1 MGRSPD
7 FAGRSW
13 RLVALFVDR
22 GFGLAVWQPA
32 WLCAVPAVAWL
43 LGRGRRAGRDPSRTG
58 VPRGERPRTPSPAD
72 DTADVVTAGRGR
84 AGLAPGMVLAL
95 PLAAGWLVATYLA
108 LTMHGWWFPGRQ
120 VVVVLPLAVL
130 AILAWSTASVGRR
143 RIVWISG
150 LVGLLAQVF
159 LVVEGWAHRLTWSVD
174 PQRSADP
181 ALRLLQRVAPD
192 LRRMDAADRAGLIGW
207 AALLIA
213 VAAAAALSARRTDR
227 TPVAADGATPDRDP
241 S

>member
-1 MGRSPD
+1 
-7 FAGRSW
+7 
-13 RLVALFVDR
+13 
-22 GFGLAVWQPA
+22 
-32 WLCAVPAVAWL
+32 
-43 LGRGRRAGRDPSRTG
+43 
-58 VPRGERPRTPSPAD
+58 
-72 DTADVVTAGRGR
+72 
-84 AGLAPGMVLAL
+84 
-95 PLAAGWLVATYLA
+95 
-108 LTMHGWWFPGRQ
+108 

-159 LVVEGWAHRLTWSVD
+159 LVVEGWAHRLTWAVD

-181 ALRLLQRVAPD
+181 ALRLLRRVAPD

-227 TPVAADGATPDRDP
+227 TPGAADGATPDRDP